1 MFTGFICNFI
11 LACFLFLLFFG
22 LFVLFLF
29 SRQGGGGGMWGLRFC
44 FLFLFFSF
52 GLGWLVGVR
61 AIIYIQTLKFL
72 FRLAIQPGISCIHS
86 TNIKNYSKPKRCT
99 KQEIQRSSPLLKR
112 SRSKQETQ
120 YSVVSPR

>member
-11 LACFLFLLFFG
+11 LACFRFLLFFG

-29 SRQGGGGGMWGLRFC
+29 SRQGDWGGMWGLWFGFVLFC
-44 FLFLFFSF
+44 F

-99 KQEIQRSSPLLKR
+99 KQEIQRSSPRLKR